1 MNSYGEGSALGLV
14 SQSITSTRRDAFI
27 VPCLTAIIVL
37 ALGLVLVSVTCRTAP
52 EEGTPAQQT
61 TATQVR

>member
-1 MNSYGEGSALGLV
+1 MSSYGEGSALGFL
-14 SQSITSTRRDAFI
+14 SQGSTSKRRDAFI

-52 EEGTPAQQT
+52 AGTTTQQT
-61 TATQVR
+61 TAVQAR